1 MAVVGS
7 LPDSRSD
14 MRPVDERRVI
24 ILPEAERKPRR
35 DAWMIR
41 RQALAELQALNE
53 DPPKPPLP
61 APAADLD

>member
-1 MAVVGS
+1 MAAVGS

-24 ILPEAERKPRR
+24 ILPEAERKARR

-41 RQALAELQALNE
+41 GQALAELRALNE
-53 DPPKPPLP
+53 DPPEHPDLP
-61 APAADLD
+61 NRR